1 MTVYEKYQTMTI
13 EEMAKALSWE
23 ERFAV
28 GFRKLDI
35 MKLTNRNELNDIH
48 KKVKDY
54 RLLKSVGQK
63 QCAVNGVKKT
73 ICFHRYTPR
82 QQGAVVGS
90 AIIKVLTN

>member
-35 MKLTNRNELNDIH
+35 MKLTNRGLLNQEYQGSVLQKVIENE
-48 KKVKDY
+48 
-54 RLLKSVGQK
+54 
-63 QCAVNGVKKT
+63 
-73 ICFHRYTPR
+73 
-82 QQGAVVGS
+82 
-90 AIIKVLTN
+90 

>member
-35 MKLTNRNELNDIH
+35 MKLTNRGLLNREYQGSVLQKVIENE
-48 KKVKDY
+48 
-54 RLLKSVGQK
+54 
-63 QCAVNGVKKT
+63 
-73 ICFHRYTPR
+73 
-82 QQGAVVGS
+82 
-90 AIIKVLTN
+90 